1 MFVFLF
7 VCMELIQIH
16 ISEPIWTKLRT
27 RLPLGLE
34 EVVGYV
40 WTEILDVFDLFGPL
54 SLGATAESWAQDG
67 CRCDR
72 FSWYP
77 YIREFLRMFLW
88 RHTGGALH
96 PRHALLQQRF
106 VRYSGTCSC
115 DFTHTMLWH
124 VTIAHSYCDFLAL
137 CVMHRKRGE
146 DNNTHA
152 CKCGNLMTLGGELI
166 MICYCIHNCTHNN
179 NTNLYPI

>member
-1 MFVFLF
+1 MFVFLL

-40 WTEILDVFDLFGPL
+40 WTQNSWRLRPFGPSFFRGHCRIMGTRWL
-54 SLGATAESWAQDG
+54 PAQPFFVIPLYPWIPKCVLVMSYG
-67 CRCDR
+67 RC
-72 FSWYP
+72 P
-77 YIREFLRMFLW
+77 AP
-88 RHTGGALH
+88 RHTL
-96 PRHALLQQRF
+96 PRQHF
-106 VRYSGTCSC
+106 VRYSCACSC
-115 DFTHTMLWH
+115 DVTHTTLWRA
-124 VTIAHSYCDFLAL
+124 TIGHSYCAFLAL

-152 CKCGNLMTLGGELI
+152 CKCGNLMPLGGGV
-166 MICYCIHNCTHNN
+166 NN
-179 NTNLYPI
+179 GLLLQLYT